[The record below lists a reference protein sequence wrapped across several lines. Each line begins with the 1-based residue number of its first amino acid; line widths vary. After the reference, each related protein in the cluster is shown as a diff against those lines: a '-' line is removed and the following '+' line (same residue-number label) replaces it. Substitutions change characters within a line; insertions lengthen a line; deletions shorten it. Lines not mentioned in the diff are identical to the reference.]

1 LLLVL
6 ALWLAGG
13 AAEAHRLQVFAFA
26 EGARIEGS
34 AYFAGDGAAVGAR
47 LSVRDAAGKLL
58 AELAPDSEGHF
69 SYTAT
74 VPIDHVIVAETGDGH
89 RAEWRV
95 SAAELVGSFPAAAEP
110 AVGSATAK
118 AAAPPSGPSP
128 MVSTAGIAARDPA
141 LMSAIESAVSRQ
153 LRPLREQLIAMRDRT
168 RLQDILGGIGYIF
181 GLTGLALWWR
191 SRRPDGSR

>member
-1 LLLVL
+1 V
-6 ALWLAGG
+6 
-13 AAEAHRLQVFAFA
+13 
-26 EGARIEGS
+26 
-34 AYFAGDGAAVGAR
+34 
-47 LSVRDAAGKLL
+47 
-58 AELAPDSEGHF
+58 
-69 SYTAT
+69 
-74 VPIDHVIVAETGDGH
+74 DHVIVAETGDGH